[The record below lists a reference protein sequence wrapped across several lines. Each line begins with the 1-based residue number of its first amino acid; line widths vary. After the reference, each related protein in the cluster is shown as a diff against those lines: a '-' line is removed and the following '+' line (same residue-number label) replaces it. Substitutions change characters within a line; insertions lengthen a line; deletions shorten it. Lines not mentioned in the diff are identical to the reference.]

1 MNAVYKYTSGFSA
14 HVQNAPQS
22 SHVTWLIRP
31 DDNLRSS
38 DFQSISKYICVY
50 TRALIIARAREPQY
64 AKEMGALFID
74 SYYGAKSRK
83 RAAMNTLR
91 ALKRR
96 SRHCDECRNGSQYHN
111 IIFHSE

>member
-1 MNAVYKYTSGFSA
+1 MQYINIWAV

-38 DFQSISKYICVY
+38 DFQSISKYICAY
-50 TRALIIARAREPQY
+50 TGALIIVRAREPPY

-74 SYYGAKSRK
+74 FYYGAKSRK

-96 SRHCDECRNGSQYHN
+96 SRHCDECRNGSQYYN
-111 IIFHSE
+111 IVFHSE